1 MSTPA
6 GVVRGKDQG
15 LDPQKDFKNQIRPCL
30 KIETVLESQ
39 ACQGWSDEDGSTCS
53 AATITCMGAGRQ
65 KNHLLGWGTREIGS

>member
-15 LDPQKDFKNQIRPCL
+15 LDPEKDFKNQIRPCL

-53 AATITCMGAGRQ
+53 ARCNYHVYGCGQTEESFVGMG
-65 KNHLLGWGTREIGS
+65 NS